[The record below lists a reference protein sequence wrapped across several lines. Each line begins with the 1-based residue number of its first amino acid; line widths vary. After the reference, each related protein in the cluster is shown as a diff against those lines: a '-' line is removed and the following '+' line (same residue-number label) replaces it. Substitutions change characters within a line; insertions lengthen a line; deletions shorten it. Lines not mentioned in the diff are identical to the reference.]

1 MSSSR
6 LGLRRWGARPLEV
19 GPPSPQARRP
29 GSWGCRTR
37 PCASAVASR
46 DPVNPPARLCGDRTA
61 GGARA
66 PSPARA
72 GRGSRGQTPPARRP
86 SPRAEPAGP
95 ESGAGDAGT
104 RRRRIRS
111 AGCSPGP
118 RAARASSGE
127 ARAGLSGARG
137 DPPLPRR
144 AGPLLE
150 ASVAGNGARRPPGRR
165 RQRAWKRAGGR
176 AWGAQCAVTGRR
188 DAEFSGPLLKM
199 CAGCRRVARCHATP
213 RRAPR
218 RDRPGVGGL
227 RGTAGSPGEPRAAGP
242 RLSAAPRLVPGSAPH
257 RTELG
262 GSAQKGFG
270 VTVTRSNSGKSAL
283 PPQALPDQRNVS
295 GNVLI
300 CGAAVRQLEDQVET
314 CFGDGR
320 DETQRF
326 CAQVGVCAPLRGA
339 PGSGVR
345 HTRKPGAAPRN
356 GEQLRKILRF
366 QFLHKR

>member
-19 GPPSPQARRP
+19 GPPFPQARRP

-95 ESGAGDAGT
+95 ESGPGDAGT
-104 RRRRIRS
+104 RRRRVRS

-144 AGPLLE
+144 GRAAAG
-150 ASVAGNGARRPPGRR
+150 SQRR
-165 RQRAWKRAGGR
+165 RKRGTEAAGEEATTCLETRGR
-176 AWGAQCAVTGRR
+176 ARV
-188 DAEFSGPLLKM
+188 
-199 CAGCRRVARCHATP
+199 GC
-213 RRAPR
+213 
-218 RDRPGVGGL
+218 
-227 RGTAGSPGEPRAAGP
+227 
-242 RLSAAPRLVPGSAPH
+242 
-257 RTELG
+257 
-262 GSAQKGFG
+262 
-270 VTVTRSNSGKSAL
+270 TV
-283 PPQALPDQRNVS
+283 
-295 GNVLI
+295 
-300 CGAAVRQLEDQVET
+300 C
-314 CFGDGR
+314 R
-320 DETQRF
+320 DE
-326 CAQVGVCAPLRGA
+326 A
-339 PGSGVR
+339 
-345 HTRKPGAAPRN
+345 
-356 GEQLRKILRF
+356 GETLN
-366 QFLHKR
+366 FLGPY